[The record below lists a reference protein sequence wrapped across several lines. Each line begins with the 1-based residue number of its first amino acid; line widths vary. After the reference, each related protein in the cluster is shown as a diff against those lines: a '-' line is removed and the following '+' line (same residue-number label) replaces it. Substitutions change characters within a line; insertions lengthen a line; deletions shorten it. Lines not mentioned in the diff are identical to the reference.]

1 MRCVESLP
9 RFMRGSLRL
18 ALAAL
23 LLAAWV
29 LPASAHKASDAYLQ
43 LESGSGV
50 TTLRIDVALRDLD
63 LALDLDSDGD
73 GKLIW
78 REVRSGWPLIERYLH
93 TRVALE
99 GCPLTPVAQA
109 LERRVDGVY
118 AALTLQSTCTPAQPP
133 AIRYGVM
140 DDVDPTHR
148 GIARVEWAGNAIA
161 LRVLVPQPVR
171 VSLTGATPAAASGA
185 AAQLP
190 PEPVPPTPGLQFTR
204 EGVRHILTGYDHML
218 FLICL
223 LLPSVLRRTD
233 TGWQPVPRLRQAL
246 IPVVGIVTAFTV
258 AHSITLALAATGTL
272 NLSPAFIE
280 PLVAVTIMLA
290 ALDNLWPVF
299 RGRRVLV
306 TFFFGLIHGFG
317 FASVLAELKLPA
329 PEFAWALFQFNLGL
343 EAGQL
348 VIVAVATTLLF
359 VLRSQRAY
367 PAVFVRG
374 GSVVAMGI
382 AGMWVVERLANV
394 SLLPI

>member
-1 MRCVESLP
+1 
-9 RFMRGSLRL
+9 
-18 ALAAL
+18 
-23 LLAAWV
+23 
-29 LPASAHKASDAYLQ
+29 
-43 LESGSGV
+43 
-50 TTLRIDVALRDLD
+50 
-63 LALDLDSDGD
+63 
-73 GKLIW
+73 
-78 REVRSGWPLIERYLH
+78 
-93 TRVALE
+93 
-99 GCPLTPVAQA
+99 
-109 LERRVDGVY
+109 
-118 AALTLQSTCTPAQPP
+118 
-133 AIRYGVM
+133 
-140 DDVDPTHR
+140 
-148 GIARVEWAGNAIA
+148 
-161 LRVLVPQPVR
+161 
-171 VSLTGATPAAASGA
+171 
-185 AAQLP
+185 
-190 PEPVPPTPGLQFTR
+190 
-204 EGVRHILTGYDHML
+204 
-218 FLICL
+218 
-223 LLPSVLRRTD
+223 
-233 TGWQPVPRLRQAL
+233 
-246 IPVVGIVTAFTV
+246 V

-272 NLSPAFIE
+272 NLSPAVIE

-359 VLRSQRAY
+359 LLRSQRAY